1 MKIKIC
7 GMKFP
12 ENILAI
18 ASLDIDFM
26 GFIFY
31 PKSPRFIDK
40 MDKNILEKVPS
51 QIKKVGVF
59 VNEEFNKMIDLCRFY
74 EISTIQLHGEEKP
87 SECKKLKNEGFTL
100 IKAFSIDED
109 FNFGNVE
116 PYQKVCDY
124 FLFDT
129 KGKEKGGNGI
139 AFSWDQ
145 LNHYENAIPFFLSGG
160 IGLNNIEEALKLSKH
175 YNQMIGIDINSKIEE
190 YPGIKSMDLAQKIV
204 KIVRTFQNSIGK

>member
-31 PKSPRFIDK
+31 PKSPRFIDE

-59 VNEEFNKMIDLCRFY
+59 VNEDFKKMIDLCRFY

-100 IKAFSIDED
+100 IKVFSIDED

-129 KGKEKGGNGI
+129 KGKKKVEKV
-139 AFSWDQ
+139 S
-145 LNHYENAIPFFLSGG
+145 HSHG
-160 IGLNNIEEALKLSKH
+160 IGIRKYVDKIALASFNAGADGLIIEIHHEPEIAYSDGQQTLNFEEFQELVHKINILKKF
-175 YNQMIGIDINSKIEE
+175 K
-190 YPGIKSMDLAQKIV
+190 
-204 KIVRTFQNSIGK
+204 